1 MSPSKPRRRW
11 LQFRLST
18 LLIAVT
24 LSTLPLGY
32 VAWEREQCRRGK
44 EALEMLQRLA
54 ESNDGS
60 WSQSSLS
67 RRPEWLKDVIG
78 DDDFRAVDEV
88 SLSGDTI
95 SDSDLRLLA
104 ALPNLHDIGIID
116 ANVTDDGVAYLHNL
130 QFVEGF
136 RVWGNRQVTA
146 KDWGFLRDWRQLR
159 SLSFHDNHS
168 DRAVPDFPALA
179 SLEDLHVTDIPITA
193 AILETISRQ
202 TTVEY
207 LALNNTG
214 VTDTD
219 LQHLS
224 RLNNL
229 RSLFLIGT
237 KIRGSGLAHLAEPA
251 KLENL
256 CLTGCPVS
264 DDGLAPLAA
273 MTRLDWLDLND
284 TQVTDQGLSQ
294 LSQLKSLR
302 KLYLDGTMVSDEGIL
317 QLRQSANLTDLALH
331 RTKVTAAGAAELRK
345 AMPKVTIQHWDR

>member
-1 MSPSKPRRRW
+1 MSTPQPRRRW
-11 LQFRLST
+11 LQFRLRT

-24 LSTLPLGY
+24 ISTLPLGY
-32 VAWEREQCRRGK
+32 VAWEREQCRGGK
-44 EALEMLQRLA
+44 EALEMVKRHA
-54 ESNDGS
+54 DSTDGS
-60 WSQSSLS
+60 WSESSPFG
-67 RRPEWLKDVIG
+67 RPAWLKPVIG

-104 ALPNLHDIGIID
+104 ALPNLHEIGIID
-116 ANVTDDGVAYLHNL
+116 ANVTDDGVAYLRNL

-146 KDWGFLRDWRQLR
+146 KEWGFLGGWRHLR

-179 SLEDLHVTDIPITA
+179 SLKDLHVTDIPITA
-193 AILETISRQ
+193 ATLETISRQ

-219 LQHLS
+219 LRHLS
-224 RLNNL
+224 RLKNL

-237 KIRGSGLAHLAEPA
+237 KVRGLGLAHLAEPS
-251 KLENL
+251 KLETL

-264 DDGLAPLAA
+264 DEGLAPLAA

-284 TQVTDQGLSQ
+284 TQVTDRGLGQ
-294 LSQLKSLR
+294 LSKSKTLR
-302 KLYLDGTMVSDEGIL
+302 KLFLEGTKVSDEGIL
-317 QLRQSANLTDLALH
+317 QLRQLAKLTDLTLY
-331 RTKVTAAGAAELRK
+331 RTKVTKAGAEELRK
-345 AMPKVTIQHWDR
+345 AMPKVSIMHWGP